1 MTTPILEAKPTYPEF
16 FDLVAGLPPEIKSNI
31 CYLLLWIWRHT
42 NSDRRHENFG
52 KAWVAHPNLAREMHA
67 SRTVIPE
74 WFNEAWAWGLINRE
88 HLFKKKGKVI
98 VSDAPYRMKTS
109 HGRGEYLGSRYWIDW
124 AFLQELQVKVVPESD
139 RPIGVPENGRP
150 NELGYRNPIA
160 QTEIGVPENSTPL
173 PESGTKGLIEGFDLP
188 PQQNCPSVEAREGE
202 DKSEGH
208 VVVSG
213 LPKNQRR
220 GQENPPVSQE
230 DRTDAF
236 LDARRARQLE
246 RKTPDAE
253 IFREYKKVY
262 DRLEREYQARENFE
276 RKCFDEMTDYTTNP
290 KWAAM
295 PKGAHFEKPFIPTTK
310 HIHDAAE
317 LYRSLGRDVTLA
329 KWEDFLVNEN
339 HETTTRVPLF
349 DEGGEEP
356 TGEFI
361 SETVERTWLLYDFV
375 LYCGVSSE
383 NRYER
388 VPHAML

>member
-1 MTTPILEAKPTYPEF
+1 
-16 FDLVAGLPPEIKSNI
+16 
-31 CYLLLWIWRHT
+31 
-42 NSDRRHENFG
+42 
-52 KAWVAHPNLAREMHA
+52 
-67 SRTVIPE
+67 
-74 WFNEAWAWGLINRE
+74 
-88 HLFKKKGKVI
+88 
-98 VSDAPYRMKTS
+98 
-109 HGRGEYLGSRYWIDW
+109 
-124 AFLQELQVKVVPESD
+124 
-139 RPIGVPENGRP
+139 
-150 NELGYRNPIA
+150 
-160 QTEIGVPENSTPL
+160 
-173 PESGTKGLIEGFDLP
+173 
-188 PQQNCPSVEAREGE
+188 
-202 DKSEGH
+202 
-208 VVVSG
+208 

-383 NRYER
+383 NRNER